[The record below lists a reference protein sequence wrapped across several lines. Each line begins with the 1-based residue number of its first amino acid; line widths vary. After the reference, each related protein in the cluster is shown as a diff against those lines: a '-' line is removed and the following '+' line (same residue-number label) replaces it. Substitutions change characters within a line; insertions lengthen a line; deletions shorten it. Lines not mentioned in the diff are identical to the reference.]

1 MPPFARYARLGVN
14 TIRSSQA
21 RTLLKGT
28 PVGLSARPSP
38 TSPTGHPPLIEKK
51 NRNTP
56 CSLTEP
62 QSQQKKTIY
71 T

>member
-28 PVGLSARPSP
+28 PVVLSARPSP
-38 TSPTGHPPLIEKK
+38 TSTTGHPPPNREEEEKHTLLP
-51 NRNTP
+51 N
-56 CSLTEP
+56 
-62 QSQQKKTIY
+62 
-71 T
+71 